1 MLERR
6 RGLPRLPLWAA
17 LVLIAIGF
25 TAIAIAV
32 SRRQDDRSA
41 AQRPVEATPDI
52 YLEDGDIAQ
61 FRDDG
66 TLRYRLRAD
75 RISHFAQR
83 GGERE
88 NPQTQTFA
96 DEAPRADERTT
107 RLVAPALALHTPD
120 AQPWHL
126 AAQAGEYRNTG
137 ATVAPAEQVTLRG
150 DVVLSQRHGDGR
162 FTELRTAELTLH
174 LGREIAQAALP
185 VMMATESTRST
196 AAGFRADLAQ
206 GRFELYSSPSKR
218 VSVAVESP
226 LP

>member
-6 RGLPRLPLWAA
+6 RGLPKLPLWAA

-32 SRRQDDRSA
+32 SRLQDDRSA
-41 AQRPVEATPDI
+41 ARLPAEATPDI
-52 YLEDGDIAQ
+52 YLEDGDIVQ

-75 RISHFAQR
+75 RISHFEQG

-88 NPQTQTFA
+88 DPQTEAFA
-96 DEAPRADERTT
+96 DET

-126 AAQAGEYRNTG
+126 AARAGEYSNAG
-137 ATVAPAEQVTLRG
+137 PTVAPAEQVTLRG
-150 DVVLSQRHGDGR
+150 DVVLSQRGDDGR

-174 LGREIAQAALP
+174 LRREIAHAALP

-218 VSVAVESP
+218 VSVAIEP
-226 LP
+226 PPP

>member
-6 RGLPRLPLWAA
+6 RGLPKLPLWAA

-25 TAIAIAV
+25 TAIAIGV
-32 SRRQDDRSA
+32 SRRQDDRSV
-41 AQRPVEATPDI
+41 AQRPAEATPDI
-52 YLEDGDIAQ
+52 YLEHGDIAQ

-75 RISHFAQR
+75 RIAHFEQS

-88 NPQTQTFA
+88 SLQTETVA
-96 DEAPRADERTT
+96 DDAQRADEHAT

-137 ATVAPAEQVTLRG
+137 STVAPAEQVTLRG
-150 DVVLSQRHGDGR
+150 DVVLSQRRDDGR

-185 VMMATESTRST
+185 VMMTTESARST

-218 VSVAVESP
+218 VSVAIEP
-226 LP
+226 PPP